1 MSTPPV
7 EKLRRKGCCGDGRRE
22 SHGGG
27 DDGARGGCGD
37 GGCHAGA
44 GAGRRRVWV
53 AAGPPVGQA
62 AAPCWNGRQDPLQGL
77 RVVLRRYGAA
87 AESCF
92 AQIWITG
99 YRGVYFRP
107 RGLGGAPGLR
117 ITRNSYAIEQI
128 E

>member
-62 AAPCWNGRQDPLQGL
+62 AAPCWNGSGPTPG
-77 RVVLRRYGAA
+77 A

-92 AQIWITG
+92 AGTARPPSRASPKFGIPAPRATG
-99 YRGVYFRP
+99 RQPSSG
-107 RGLGGAPGLR
+107 GLHETSGGENP
-117 ITRNSYAIEQI
+117 
-128 E
+128 

>member
-53 AAGPPVGQA
+53 APE
-62 AAPCWNGRQDPLQGL
+62 GL
-77 RVVLRRYGAA
+77 RDNVFGGGSAVFGGGRSAGVVLFPHT
-87 AESCF
+87 SKS
-92 AQIWITG
+92 
-99 YRGVYFRP
+99 
-107 RGLGGAPGLR
+107 
-117 ITRNSYAIEQI
+117 ITRGGEVRDLTPESLYGTSTYCHS
-128 E
+128 